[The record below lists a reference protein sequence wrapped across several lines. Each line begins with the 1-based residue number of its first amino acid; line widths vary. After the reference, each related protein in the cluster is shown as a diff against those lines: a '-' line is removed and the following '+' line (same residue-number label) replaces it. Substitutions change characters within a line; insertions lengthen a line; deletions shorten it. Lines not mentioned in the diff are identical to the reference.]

1 MSTEPR
7 DTPIAQHE
15 GLVTTTLPSR
25 LFHQPA
31 LTGEHE
37 SAAKRK
43 VAPVRL
49 LGNALWDM
57 LCSLFTSKGGV
68 DFVTGIIFSGELLS
82 IMLIA
87 FVDARAIRVFMAHGR
102 DGGLVG
108 GIVTLTALAEVL
120 ADHVGVTWI
129 NTQ

>member
-37 SAAKRK
+37 SASPPK
-43 VAPVRL
+43 VAEGDFCEMLDGICYIV
-49 LGNALWDM
+49 GWDRKAM
-57 LCSLFTSKGGV
+57 V
-68 DFVTGIIFSGELLS
+68 
-82 IMLIA
+82 
-87 FVDARAIRVFMAHGR
+87 VFK
-102 DGGLVG
+102 LVPNFR
-108 GIVTLTALAEVL
+108 ESY
-120 ADHVGVTWI
+120 
-129 NTQ
+129 

>member
-37 SAAKRK
+37 SASPPNVPVGHFCEMLYGICYIVGLHRK
-43 VAPVRL
+43 DVAIL
-49 LGNALWDM
+49 
-57 LCSLFTSKGGV
+57 K
-68 DFVTGIIFSGELLS
+68 
-82 IMLIA
+82 
-87 FVDARAIRVFMAHGR
+87 
-102 DGGLVG
+102 LVSYFRETHRFCY
-108 GIVTLTALAEVL
+108 VHMFTLTER
-120 ADHVGVTWI
+120 
-129 NTQ
+129 

>member
-37 SAAKRK
+37 SAAPPNLARR
-43 VAPVRL
+43 PL

-57 LCSLFTSKGGV
+57 LYSWLGSKGCG
-68 DFVTGIIFSGELLS
+68 DLVTCIIFSGELLS

-87 FVDARAIRVFMAHGR
+87 FVEIFS
-102 DGGLVG
+102 
-108 GIVTLTALAEVL
+108 
-120 ADHVGVTWI
+120 HVVRQACG
-129 NTQ
+129 

>member
-31 LTGEHE
+31 LTGEHA
-37 SAAKRK
+37 SASPPNLARR
-43 VAPVRL
+43 PL
-49 LGNALWDM
+49 FGNALWDM
-57 LCSLFTSKGGV
+57 LYSWLTSQVCCG
-68 DFVTGIIFSGELLS
+68 FLTCIIFSGDLLS

-87 FVDARAIRVFMAHGR
+87 FDAGTRQ
-102 DGGLVG
+102 
-108 GIVTLTALAEVL
+108 EVVL
-120 ADHVGVTWI
+120 SI
-129 NTQ
+129 KNRF

>member
-57 LCSLFTSKGGV
+57 LYSWFKLQGCCGFE
-68 DFVTGIIFSGELLS
+68 TGIIFSGELLS

-87 FVDARAIRVFMAHGR
+87 FVMIVNERLPIRQKSTRAPDAHGR
-102 DGGLVG
+102 PRLS
-108 GIVTLTALAEVL
+108 
-120 ADHVGVTWI
+120 
-129 NTQ
+129 

>member
-37 SAAKRK
+37 SAAPPNL
-43 VAPVRL
+43 A
-49 LGNALWDM
+49 LGKIWEM
-57 LCSLFTSKGGV
+57 LY
-68 DFVTGIIFSGELLS
+68 GIRYI
-82 IMLIA
+82 
-87 FVDARAIRVFMAHGR
+87 
-102 DGGLVG
+102 VG
-108 GIVTLTALAEVL
+108 
-120 ADHVGVTWI
+120 
-129 NTQ
+129 

>member
-31 LTGEHE
+31 LAGEHE
-37 SAAKRK
+37 SASPPK

-49 LGNALWDM
+49 FGNALWDM
-57 LCSLFTSKGGV
+57 LYSWLVSQGCCGSGPC
-68 DFVTGIIFSGELLS
+68 IIFSGDLLS

-87 FVDARAIRVFMAHGR
+87 FERQISSRLEGLAGGTG
-102 DGGLVG
+102 GGL
-108 GIVTLTALAEVL
+108 
-120 ADHVGVTWI
+120 H
-129 NTQ
+129 

>member
-37 SAAKRK
+37 SASPPNLARR
-43 VAPVRL
+43 PL

-57 LCSLFTSKGGV
+57 LYSWLISQGYG
-68 DFVTGIIFSGELLS
+68 DFGTCITFSGELLS
-82 IMLIA
+82 SMLIA
-87 FVDARAIRVFMAHGR
+87 F
-102 DGGLVG
+102 
-108 GIVTLTALAEVL
+108 GIVGDSHTAAVAEVRR
-120 ADHVGVTWI
+120 AAWDV
-129 NTQ
+129 